1 VKLGCSWILA
11 GWLLAGISNAAA
23 AAPPPQAVAS
33 PPAPTAH
40 DGPPSDE
47 SLRKLLETTR
57 ARALLDS
64 MRGQIDAFMKD
75 AMDTALRQGA
85 QGKALTAQQQA
96 VLDHMRDKMTAIV
109 TQAMNWEQMEQLYL
123 RVYRA
128 SFTQSEVDDLTAFY
142 ETPAGQALLTKMP
155 LVMQNLFGEMRGMMQ
170 SLQQQMLEVQKETVR
185 ELQNLPSTPQ
195 TNSG

>member
-1 VKLGCSWILA
+1 MKLGCSWILA
-11 GWLLAGISNAAA
+11 GWLLAGISNAAV

-33 PPAPTAH
+33 SPAPTAH

-64 MRGQIDAFMKD
+64 MRGQIDAFMKE

-109 TQAMNWEQMEQLYL
+109 TQSMNWEQMEQLYL

-185 ELQNLPSTPQ
+185 ELQNLPSVPQ
-195 TNSG
+195 TKSG

>member
-1 VKLGCSWILA
+1 V
-11 GWLLAGISNAAA
+11 
-23 AAPPPQAVAS
+23 APNDS
-33 PPAPTAH
+33 
-40 DGPPSDE
+40 PPSDA

-75 AMDTALRQGA
+75 AMDSAMREGA
-85 QGKALTAQQQA
+85 QGKALTTQQKA
-96 VLDHMRDKMTAIV
+96 VLESMRAKLTAIV
-109 TQAMNWEQMEQLYL
+109 ESALNWEEMEQLYL

-142 ETPAGQALLTKMP
+142 ETRAGQALLTKMP
-155 LVMQNLFGEMRGMMQ
+155 LVMQNLFGEMRGIFQ
-170 SLQQQMLEVQKETVR
+170 TLQQQMLEVQKETVR
-185 ELQNLPSTPQ
+185 ELQNLPSAPQ

>member
-1 VKLGCSWILA
+1 MKLGCSWILA

-64 MRGQIDAFMKD
+64 MRGQIDAFMK
-75 AMDTALRQGA
+75 
-85 QGKALTAQQQA
+85 
-96 VLDHMRDKMTAIV
+96 AIV
-109 TQAMNWEQMEQLYL
+109 TQSMNWEQMEQLYL

>member
-1 VKLGCSWILA
+1 MKRRLSCILA
-11 GWLLAGISNAAA
+11 GLLLAGTSFAAEEALRPEPA
-23 AAPPPQAVAS
+23 ASPAAVAPNDS
-33 PPAPTAH
+33 
-40 DGPPSDE
+40 PPSDA

-75 AMDTALRQGA
+75 AMDSAMREGA
-85 QGKALTAQQQA
+85 QGKALTMQQKA
-96 VLDHMRDKMTAIV
+96 VLEGMRAKLTAIV
-109 TQAMNWEQMEQLYL
+109 ESALNWEQMEQLYL

-142 ETPAGQALLTKMP
+142 ETRAGQALLTKMP
-155 LVMQNLFGEMRGMMQ
+155 LVMQNLFGEMRGMFQ
-170 SLQQQMLEVQKETVR
+170 TLQQQMLEVQKETVR
-185 ELQNLPSTPQ
+185 ELQNLPSAPQ